1 MWDML
6 FYLAI
11 VLFLAVAM
19 IGGAFFVRTYLSGGA
34 PMQAM
39 GSLFGG
45 PKPLRRLSISEQY
58 NVDAKRRLI
67 IVRRDNVEHLIMT
80 GGPVD
85 MVIETGIAAP
95 ADAPRAEAAPQ
106 GTPGS
111 ARFDPTLR

>member
-19 IGGAFFVRTYLSGGA
+19 IGGAFVVRTYLSGGA

-45 PKPLRRLSISEQY
+45 PKPLRRLSISEQF
-58 NVDAKRRLI
+58 NLDAKRRLI
-67 IVRRDNVEHLIMT
+67 LVRRDNVEHLIMT

-85 MVIETGIAAP
+85 MLIETGIAVSP
-95 ADAPRAEAAPQ
+95 DALRAENAAQ